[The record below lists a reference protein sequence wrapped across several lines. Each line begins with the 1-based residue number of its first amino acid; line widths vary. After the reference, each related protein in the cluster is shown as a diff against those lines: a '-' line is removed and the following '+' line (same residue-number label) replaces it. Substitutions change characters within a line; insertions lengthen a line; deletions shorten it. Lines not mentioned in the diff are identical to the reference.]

1 MPGTVLS
8 AVLRLAQAV
17 LPPTGGGSQ
26 WDRRFAGSS
35 GGGPRAARGRRAA
48 TGRSGGRGRRVAA
61 AAPRGWTAE
70 DRGAR
75 GAGPLEGAAA
85 AASAGRGV
93 ALAGRRT
100 RYKRRGARSRALSR
114 WRRRRCC
121 SSVWCARPRGALG
134 SDLAGRGGVRPGR
147 CVVPAAELQRA
158 GQAGGLMGE

>member
-1 MPGTVLS
+1 M
-8 AVLRLAQAV
+8 
-17 LPPTGGGSQ
+17 
-26 WDRRFAGSS
+26 GSS
-35 GGGPRAARGRRAA
+35 FCRVFRRRTQGR
-48 TGRSGGRGRRVAA
+48 
-61 AAPRGWTAE
+61 E
-70 DRGAR
+70 

-85 AASAGRGV
+85 AASAGRSV

-114 WRRRRCC
+114 WRRWRCC